1 MCALNVPAVI
11 RPLLLLLAAATP
23 LSCGNSE
30 PELAVGRVHDLYALF
45 GTAAVQSAEKFEE
58 PPQSLFRLVYLDN
71 KVDDR
76 DRVASIHA
84 PTPTSLIWRDL
95 DTYGEAQLTFG
106 LGVVPLSTEPA
117 PVPVVFRIEGREE
130 SLEDAEFITLFE
142 ETLTPTDLANPKEIL
157 RRSVSLPKSPDARWT
172 LRFTTTLAGKRGRQ
186 NWPGWFEPILR
197 SEGQQVD
204 RAESPLV
211 VRTVYEDLV
220 TSLDQAEVHQENS
233 ASPVQTSA
241 FDAGLEV
248 PGRGRF
254 RAHQLTTFKN
264 FTSNA
269 RRAERAVKHD
279 GDQAP
284 PSLDLRDADG
294 SHAVEPADERPPE
307 NAFERAWAQSV
318 LQAAKERLRADY
330 SARGR
335 AVIFDGLLQY
345 LGGAEVSHADTAQAL
360 GMTEG
365 AVRVAVGRLRQ
376 TFGVALRAEIAQTL
390 TDPVVGGRRTLV
402 SAAAPSRIS
411 WRLDIPSNSTLDFAV
426 GMDSEHGWAR
436 PGDGMTFA
444 VEIDAERIWEL
455 TLNPHSV
462 VNDRGWNPASIDLTP
477 WAGTTIE
484 LSLVTETG
492 ADPANDVGGWA
503 NLRVLRDTHTRRLAR
518 GEAPNVLVL
527 LMDTLRADR
536 FGSYGNPNNLT
547 PQMDALAANG
557 IRFAN
562 ARTVASY
569 TWPSTASLFTGLYP
583 HAHGV
588 LSNEQA
594 FLVDRV
600 ETLAELFSQ
609 AGYTTGAFV
618 ANPLISPWGNF
629 QQGFESFVNAPA
641 VRARALNE
649 RVTHWLEGREGN
661 ALFTYVHYFDPH
673 NPYNPPEGY
682 APGDNYSQDD
692 TVSLPHVEAIY
703 SDVVWDKNQR
713 RDFKMQ
719 NSSNLQNYDAEVMYQ
734 DAAIGE
740 LLSEWDRRGL
750 LENTLVVL
758 MSDHGEEFFE
768 HGRPFHGP
776 NLYDESLF
784 IPLIVTG
791 FGEAALQPSV
801 VEQPVQIT
809 DVLPTL
815 CALAGVDRPQKS
827 LDGRPLIENGRA
839 SPKIRSDEPLY
850 CISMNG
856 EAKGIEGMTEKLAI
870 LWSPWKL
877 IYTPAIN
884 DIELY
889 RLDLDPGELD
899 NLAQSEP
906 AVRERLMN
914 SLESW
919 LTEAVET
926 GAQDTRVTP
935 EQVWF
940 LKQLGYTK

>member
-1 MCALNVPAVI
+1 MCAFDVPAVT
-11 RPLLLLLAAATP
+11 RPLLLLTAAAMP

-30 PELAVGRVHDLYALF
+30 PELAIGRVHDLYALF
-45 GTAAVQSAEKFEE
+45 GTAAVRSAEKFED

-84 PTPTSLIWRDL
+84 PAPTSLTWRDL

-106 LGVVPLSTEPA
+106 LGVVPLATEPV

-130 SLEDAEFITLFE
+130 NLGGAEFITLFE
-142 ETLTPTDLANPKEIL
+142 ETLSPTDLVNPKEIL
-157 RRSVSLPKSPDARWT
+157 RRSVSLPESPDARWT
-172 LRFTTTLAGKRGRQ
+172 LRFTTALSDTRMSTVD
-186 NWPGWFEPILR
+186 WPGWFEPILR
-197 SEGQQVD
+197 SDGLRVD
-204 RAESPLV
+204 RSESPLV
-211 VRTVYEDLV
+211 VRSVYEDLV
-220 TSLDQAEVHQENS
+220 ASLDQAEILQE
-233 ASPVQTSA
+233 SPENPVRTSA
-241 FDAGLEV
+241 FDAALEV
-248 PGRGRF
+248 PVF
-254 RAHQLTTFKN
+254 
-264 FTSNA
+264 
-269 RRAERAVKHD
+269 
-279 GDQAP
+279 
-284 PSLDLRDADG
+284 
-294 SHAVEPADERPPE
+294 
-307 NAFERAWAQSV
+307 
-318 LQAAKERLRADY
+318 
-330 SARGR
+330 
-335 AVIFDGLLQY
+335 
-345 LGGAEVSHADTAQAL
+345 
-360 GMTEG
+360 
-365 AVRVAVGRLRQ
+365 
-376 TFGVALRAEIAQTL
+376 
-390 TDPVVGGRRTLV
+390 GGRRTLV
-402 SAAAPSRIS
+402 SAAAPSRIV
-411 WRLDIPSNSTLDFAV
+411 WRLDVPSDSTLDFAV
-426 GMDSEHGWAR
+426 GMDSEHGWTR

-444 VEIDAERIWEL
+444 VEIETERIWEL
-455 TLNPHSV
+455 TLDPHSV
-462 VNDRGWNPASIDLTP
+462 VNDRGWNPASVDLEP

-484 LSLVTETG
+484 LALVTETG
-492 ADPANDVGGWA
+492 TDPVNDVGGWA
-503 NLRVLRDTHTRRLAR
+503 NLRILRDTHTRRLAR
-518 GEAPNVLVL
+518 GEAPNVLIL

-588 LSNEQA
+588 LGNGQA

-600 ETLAELFSQ
+600 ETLAELFSE

-618 ANPLISPWGNF
+618 ANPLISRWGNF
-629 QQGFESFVNAPA
+629 QQGFEIFVNAPA

-682 APGDNYSQDD
+682 APDDNYAQDD

-703 SDVVWDKNQR
+703 SDVVWDEVQK
-713 RDFKMQ
+713 RDFKLQ
-719 NSSNLQNYDAEVMYQ
+719 NIGNLQDYDTEVMYQ

-791 FGEAALQPSV
+791 FGEASLQPSV

-815 CALAGVDRPQKS
+815 CALTGVAQPHKE
-827 LDGRPLIENGRA
+827 LDGRVLIEDGRA
-839 SPKIRSDEPLY
+839 SSDTRHDEPLY
-850 CISMNG
+850 YISMNG
-856 EAKGIEGMTEKLAI
+856 EAQGIEGMTEKLAV

-877 IYTPAIN
+877 IYTPAIG

-889 RLDLDPGELD
+889 RLDLDPGELE
-899 NLAQSEP
+899 NVAESEP
-906 AVRERLMN
+906 AIRERLMN

-926 GAQDTRVTP
+926 GAQDTGVSP
-935 EQVWF
+935 EQAWF
-940 LKQLGYTK
+940 LQQLGYTK